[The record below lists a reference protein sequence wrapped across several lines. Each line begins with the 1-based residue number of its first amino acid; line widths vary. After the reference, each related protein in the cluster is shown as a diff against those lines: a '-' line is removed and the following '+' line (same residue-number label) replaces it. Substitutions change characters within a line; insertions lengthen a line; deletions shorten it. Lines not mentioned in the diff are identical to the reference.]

1 MIKVLLVEDHKILRD
16 GLKAALS
23 GNKEVKVIGEC
34 EDGNL
39 VMEFLEKNEVDV
51 IMMDIKM
58 PIMGGIETTQQVNE
72 KYPNIKILALSMYNE
87 EAYIMKIFKAG
98 ASGYI
103 LKNTSIAEMIEGI
116 KKVYAGEIFY
126 SLEVANIMVS
136 KYMNKTIKA
145 KSKNTSIT
153 IDDLT
158 KREKEIIKL
167 ISNEFTN
174 QEIADKLFISARTV
188 DTHRRNLLQKLGV
201 KNTAGLVKFA
211 MINEMLWLN

>member
-23 GNKEVKVIGEC
+23 GNKEIKVIGEC
-34 EDGNL
+34 EDGNQ
-39 VMEFLEKNEVDV
+39 VMGFLEKNEIDV
-51 IMMDIKM
+51 ILMDIKM
-58 PIMGGIETTQQVNE
+58 PIMNGIDTTQLVVE
-72 KYPNIKILALSMYNE
+72 KYPNIKVLALSMYNE

-103 LKNTSIAEMIEGI
+103 LKNTSIAEMLDGI
-116 KKVYAGEIFY
+116 KKVFAGEIFY

-211 MINEMLWLN
+211 MINELA

>member
-23 GNKEVKVIGEC
+23 GNKEIKVIGEC
-34 EDGNL
+34 EDGNQ

-51 IMMDIKM
+51 ILMDIKM
-58 PIMGGIETTQQVNE
+58 PILGGIETTQQVNE

-103 LKNTSIAEMIEGI
+103 LKNTSISEMIEGI
-116 KKVYAGEIFY
+116 KKVYEGEIFY

-145 KSKNTSIT
+145 KTKNTSIT

-211 MINEMLWLN
+211 MINEML